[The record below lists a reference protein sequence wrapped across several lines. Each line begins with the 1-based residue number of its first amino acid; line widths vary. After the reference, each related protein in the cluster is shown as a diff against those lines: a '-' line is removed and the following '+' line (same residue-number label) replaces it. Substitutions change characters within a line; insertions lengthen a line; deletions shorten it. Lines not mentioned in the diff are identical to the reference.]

1 MRQSSP
7 FQRPSIDLL
16 YSLEHIVN
24 PSRLTKLWP
33 SLGNLTRKT
42 PVILITYMIELKDN
56 KLLIS
61 FPDVHK
67 DAHATVEFNRTLRIP
82 NDGQDYLLPPRTDN
96 FELRSAEDNASTA
109 TSWKAKSGAKIPM
122 YQSEALQIA
131 FKGDYPI
138 AIKVGITGINAI
150 DGSSWVEGFQPT
162 KSIRA
167 YPQRTVLINQNYIII
182 SKQHH
187 LSYFCDDNGL
197 PAQLVAAPIGLDETT
212 NEQIDG
218 SITGRKL
225 LIEAFPLGSNKWE
238 EILEKRCAHK
248 EKIEK
253 YGEFTSMYKSNEEYE
268 LDIERLF
275 TNPNPEHYVERGR
288 GKMRQI
294 QWLDPYES
302 SNWNVGSSSSYWIKI
317 CNTLEWEQMT
327 TEKPTHAPFSA
338 KDYANVGLPWF
349 KHYSEKPTFV
359 RS

>member
-1 MRQSSP
+1 
-7 FQRPSIDLL
+7 
-16 YSLEHIVN
+16 
-24 PSRLTKLWP
+24 
-33 SLGNLTRKT
+33 
-42 PVILITYMIELKDN
+42 MIELEDN

-67 DAHATVEFNRTLRIP
+67 DAHATIEFNRTLRIP
-82 NDGQDYLLPPRTDN
+82 NDGQDYLLPPRTYN

-138 AIKVGITGINAI
+138 AVKVGIDGINAV
-150 DGSSWVEGFQPT
+150 DGSSWLGGFQPT

-182 SKQHH
+182 SKQRY
-187 LSYFCDDNGL
+187 LVYFCNDNGL
-197 PAQLVAAPIGLDETT
+197 LGQLVAAPNGLDETT
-212 NEQIDG
+212 NEQTDG
-218 SITGRKL
+218 SIAVREL
-225 LIEAFPLGSNKWE
+225 LIEAFPLGANKWE

-253 YGEFTSMYKSNEEYE
+253 FGESTAKYISNEEYE
-268 LDIERLF
+268 LDIDRLF
-275 TNPNPEHYVERGR
+275 TNSNPKHYVKRGR

-302 SNWNVGSSSSYWIKI
+302 CNWNVDSSSSYWFKI
-317 CNTLEWEQMT
+317 CNTQEWEQMT
-327 TEKPTHAPFSA
+327 TEKPTHPPFSA
-338 KDYANVGLPWF
+338 KDYVHEGLPWF
-349 KHYSEKPTFV
+349 KHYSEKPTLMRCKILEALSKSYLKLF
-359 RS
+359 RAR